1 MSRPLCYRWHS
12 GINCSNKQDSRFDY
26 QCGVIA
32 TVVGRLLLF
41 VALLFNMNTPALLEG
56 LRFVDTFFPSGGY
69 AFSSGLE
76 AAVQGGAVKT
86 SDQVA
91 KYVEDLLRGGMSR
104 REVIAVKKANL
115 AASKGLLE
123 FAVQIDRALEATKL
137 GRESRMASRQM
148 GRQVIRVAADQIRV
162 KSILNEYRDEVE
174 ADRAPGHLAVTFG
187 LTMGSC
193 GWNPEETAGAF
204 LYQTAVGF
212 ISSAMRLS
220 PIGQHEGQRI
230 LGEWLPLIERISREV
245 DLDTAMSSWSPIQDI
260 YAMRHGSLEW
270 RLFRS

>member
-1 MSRPLCYRWHS
+1 
-12 GINCSNKQDSRFDY
+12 
-26 QCGVIA
+26 
-32 TVVGRLLLF
+32 
-41 VALLFNMNTPALLEG
+41 MNTPALLEG

-76 AAVQGGAVKT
+76 AAIQGGAVKT
-86 SDQVA
+86 SDQFA
-91 KYVEDLLRGGMSR
+91 RYIEDLLRGGMSR
-104 REVIAVKKANL
+104 REALATKQANR
-115 AASKGLLE
+115 AASTGSLN
-123 FAVQIDRALEATKL
+123 AAAHIDRELDATKL
-137 GRESRMASRQM
+137 GRESRLASRQM
-148 GRQVIRVAADQIRV
+148 GRQVIRVAADQILA
-162 KSILNEYRDEVE
+162 KPILSEYRDEVE

-187 LTMGSC
+187 LTMGTCDWS
-193 GWNPEETAGAF
+193 PEETAAAF

-212 ISSAMRLS
+212 ISAAMRLC

-245 DLDTAMSSWSPIQDI
+245 DLDTAMNSWSPIQDI

>member
-1 MSRPLCYRWHS
+1 
-12 GINCSNKQDSRFDY
+12 
-26 QCGVIA
+26 
-32 TVVGRLLLF
+32 
-41 VALLFNMNTPALLEG
+41 MNASALLEG

-86 SDQVA
+86 SDQLA
-91 KYVEDLLRGGMSR
+91 KYIEDLLRGGMSR
-104 REVIAVKKANL
+104 REALATKQANR
-115 AASKGLLE
+115 AASMGSLDA
-123 FAVQIDRALEATKL
+123 AVSIDRELDSTKL
-137 GRESRMASRQM
+137 GRESRLASRQM
-148 GRQVIRVAADQIRV
+148 GRQVIRVAADQILA
-162 KSILNEYRDEVE
+162 KPILSEYRDEVD

-187 LTMGSC
+187 LTMGAC
-193 GWNPEETAGAF
+193 GWSAEETAAAF

-212 ISSAMRLS
+212 ISAAMRLS

-245 DLDTAMSSWSPIQDI
+245 DVETTMSSWSPIQDV